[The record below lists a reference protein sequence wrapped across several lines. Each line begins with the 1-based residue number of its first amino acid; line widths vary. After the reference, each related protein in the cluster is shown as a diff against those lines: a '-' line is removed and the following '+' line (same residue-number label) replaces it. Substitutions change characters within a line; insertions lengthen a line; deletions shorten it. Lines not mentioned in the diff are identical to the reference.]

1 MSILGHY
8 QNGNY
13 HTWIY
18 SDGTKIRVSKEDN
31 FKPEFAEN
39 MDIKICNRCDMG
51 CPYCHEGSTPDG
63 KLGDILNEKFIDTLH
78 PYQEVALGGGN
89 VLEHPS
95 LVPFLKKLQERK
107 VIANVTLHQNHFL
120 NNLAFIKSMIEQKLV
135 YGIGVS
141 LSNVTPDLIK
151 AAQTIP
157 NVVIHVIA
165 GIVSAREIDELAGH
179 GLKILFLGYKNL
191 RRGHRFLEYELDS
204 VISSQED
211 LKAKIPVLLCS
222 NNYFDVIS
230 FDNLAIEQLNV
241 KKLISQPEW
250 ERFYAGDE
258 GSHTFYIDMVERK
271 FAKSSTAAFDKRY
284 DLLDNVDAMFKRVSI
299 SE

>member
-1 MSILGHY
+1 MNVLGHY

-18 SDGTKIRVSKEDN
+18 SDGTKVRITEEDE
-31 FKPEFAEN
+31 FKPDFAEN
-39 MDIKICNRCDMG
+39 MDIKICDRCDMG

-95 LVPFLKKLQERK
+95 LVPFLKKLQKRK
-107 VIANVTLHQNHFL
+107 VVAHIPLNQNHFL
-120 NNLAFIKSMIEQKLV
+120 DNLSFVKSLVEQKLV
-135 YGIGVS
+135 YGVGVS
-141 LSNVTPDLIK
+141 LSDVTPGLIK
-151 AAQTIP
+151 AAQAIS
-157 NVVIHVIA
+157 NVVIHVIV

-179 GLKILFLGYKNL
+179 GLKMLFLGYKNL

-211 LKAKIPVLLCS
+211 LIAKIPMLLCS

-230 FDNLAIEQLNV
+230 FDNLAIEQLGV
-241 KKLISQPEW
+241 KKLLSQPEW
-250 ERFYAGDE
+250 EQFYAGDD

-271 FAKSSTAAFDKRY
+271 FAKSSTAPFDRRY
-284 DLLDNVDAMFKRVSI
+284 DLLDNVDEMFRRI
-299 SE
+299 QDEY